1 MRIRMRN
8 AVRKNIPDPS
18 IKNLVTQLNA
28 RSTVAIVGPEVKF
41 IFLFLLLL
49 VAVHLVLVQSS

>member
-1 MRIRMRN
+1 MRN
-8 AVRKNIPDPS
+8 AVRKNNPDPS